1 MRYYMSWIKDVAES
15 IRRRANM
22 NATIRELHQLS
33 DNELKD
39 VGILR
44 SQIEEVA
51 RGIIDF
57 HRLVRDNPKSKED
70 K

>member
-1 MRYYMSWIKDVAES
+1 
-15 IRRRANM
+15 M

>member
-1 MRYYMSWIKDVAES
+1 MSWIKDVAES

-33 DNELKD
+33 DGELKD
-39 VGILR
+39 VGIPR
-44 SQIEEVA
+44 GQIEEVA

-57 HRLVRDNPKSKED
+57 HRLVRDNPKSKEN